1 MKLKPM
7 LMFAG
12 VMAAV
17 AIAITPLAASA
28 QNQPSQ
34 APQQSEQSPQKPA
47 RIVLSREQ
55 QEKFKEMQARAI
67 GDIEDVL
74 TPAQKTQFA
83 TGRRD
88 GRGLEAIENLSE
100 SQVGQIQ
107 KVLQDL
113 NDRIG
118 ALLTDDQ
125 KQQIQQQSQSNR

>member
-28 QNQPSQ
+28 QDSPPQ
-34 APQQSEQSPQKPA
+34 PQQSEQSPQKPA
-47 RIVLSREQ
+47 RIVLTAQQ
-55 QEKFKEMQARAI
+55 QEQFKEMQARAI
-67 GDIEDVL
+67 GDIEALL

-100 SQVGQIQ
+100 LQVGKIQ